1 MYKFDYLCSTTKA
14 TYMIVTREIIAKLEA
29 WKNDSDRSPLIIQG
43 ARQIGK
49 SWAVSE
55 FGRTHYKHTAIFN
68 FDKQEELRS
77 VFEKTK
83 DVKRLLGELELY
95 TNVPLVEED
104 TLLFFDEIQECK
116 AALNSLKYFKEDAP
130 NYHIIAA
137 GSLLGVAVNKKKK
150 GENQDGIENE
160 RNNTFPVGKVSFL
173 DMYPVTFRE
182 YLRMSDERL
191 MQQMESR
198 LSTLEPLPEIIFN
211 KLTEQYRRYQVCGGM
226 PKPCSHMLDGTGME
240 KIENDLAE
248 LRKSYEYDFTKHV
261 EPKDIPRIREIW
273 RSIPSQLSRENKKF
287 VFKVVREGARARE
300 YESALDWLVLS
311 GMVYRIYVCETPQ
324 LPLKHYE
331 DTTAFKIYMLDQAI
345 LRTMAELPPEAV
357 IAKGDLLK
365 EFKGAMAE
373 NFVLGS
379 LLAQGFNT
387 PHYWTRTG
395 SKAEIDFL
403 IQDGIAIRPIEVKA
417 EDNISAQSFKV
428 YQERYSPT
436 LRLRFSM
443 RNLKHDGNML
453 NIPIFMCDWLKEILS
468 RQQDL

>member
-1 MYKFDYLCSTTKA
+1 
-14 TYMIVTREIIAKLEA
+14 MIIEREIIQKLEA
-29 WKNDSDRSPLIIQG
+29 WKSEDERSPLIIQG

-49 SWAVSE
+49 SWVVTE
-55 FGRTHYKHTAIFN
+55 FGRTHYKYTAVFN
-68 FDKQEELRS
+68 FDKQEELRG

-95 TNVPLVEED
+95 TDVPLIENE
-104 TLLFFDEIQECK
+104 TLLFFDEIQDCK

-130 NYHIIAA
+130 GYHIIAA
-137 GSLLGVAVNKKKK
+137 GSLLGVAVNRKTKNE
-150 GENQDGIENE
+150 ENQDGVEDE

-191 MQQMESR
+191 LQQLEAR
-198 LSTLEPLPEIIFN
+198 LGDMEPLPEIIFN
-211 KLTEQYRRYQVCGGM
+211 KLIEQYRRYQVCGGL
-226 PKPCSHMLDGTGME
+226 PKPCSHMLDGAGME
-240 KIENDLAE
+240 KIETDLAE
-248 LRKSYEYDFTKHV
+248 LRMSYEYDFTKHV
-261 EPKDIPRIREIW
+261 EAKDIPRIREIW

-287 VFKVVREGARARE
+287 VFKVVKDGARARE
-300 YESALDWLVLS
+300 YESALNWLVLS
-311 GMVYRIYVCETPQ
+311 GMVYRIYLCETPV

-331 DTTAFKIYMLDQAI
+331 DTSAFKIYMLDQAI

-357 IAKGDLLK
+357 ISKGDLLK

-373 NFVLGS
+373 NFVLCS
-379 LLAQGFNT
+379 LLAQGFHS

-395 SKAEIDFL
+395 SKAEVDFL

-428 YQERYSPT
+428 YQDRYSPE

-443 RNLKHDGNML
+443 RNLKHDGNIL
-453 NIPIFMCDWLKEILS
+453 NIPIFLCDWLKEILK
-468 RQQDL
+468 RKYRDENWNANYDVN